1 MCENVNKE
9 VIKMG
14 KICAC
19 TKFDQS
25 DFYKK
30 LKTNKVT
37 VKQIDKNIVK
47 YSFRPGYCIQ
57 YERIFN
63 YNTQTKDYFFGNR
76 LNLYYAG
83 ELLRVF
89 YWRDHKE
96 QLQRYSGLYILY
108 MAVKNKVKQQQ
119 INELYK
125 AYEASKLK

>member
-14 KICAC
+14 KICAR

-25 DFYKK
+25 DFYKN
-30 LKTNKVT
+30 LKANEVT
-37 VKQIDKNIVK
+37 VKKIGENRVE
-47 YSFRPGYCIQ
+47 YSFKPGYSIQ

-63 YNTQTKDYFFGNR
+63 YDTQTKDYFFGNR

-83 ELLRVF
+83 ELLHMF

-108 MAVKNKVKQQQ
+108 KAVTDKLKQQQ
-119 INELYK
+119 INDMYK
-125 AYEASKLK
+125 AYEASK